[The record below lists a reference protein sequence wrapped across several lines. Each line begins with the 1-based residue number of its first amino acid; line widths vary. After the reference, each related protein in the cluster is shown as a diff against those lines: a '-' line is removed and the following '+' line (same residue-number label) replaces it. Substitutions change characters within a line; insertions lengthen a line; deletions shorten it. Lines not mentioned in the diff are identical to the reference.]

1 LICLSYLRALL
12 KLDTQNMKLFYFFL
26 FTVFFSQLSLS
37 QDFTIRGFIYNKAD
51 GEPMPFEKVKL
62 LAPDST
68 TLGGSVTDV
77 NGFFS
82 MSKLDRGEYI
92 VKVESALYKT
102 ITQNVSITEVKGIED
117 INIQLEKK
125 DDVQNLT
132 QIDVSAESQRNKT
145 QVGIS
150 EIRMDKKGLERVPSM
165 GAENDIVG
173 AFSIT
178 PGVVTTGDQGGQ
190 LYVRGGTPIQNKILL
205 DGMTIYNPFHSIG
218 FFSIFETELVQ
229 NVSIFT
235 GGFDAKYGG
244 RISSIMDITYRDG
257 DRKKFGGKISVSP
270 FLAKVV
276 LEGPF
281 VKAKEGKFSPATYVF
296 SAKHSL
302 LDYLSKSIYPRVT
315 NGDGM
320 PFSFTDLYGKITF
333 KGDGGSKF
341 NAFGFYNDD
350 KVNYDI
356 ANINWTQGG
365 GGINFLLVPNSSPI
379 FVRGHVN
386 GSYYGTTFLEPTEG
400 VEPIPRTSSI
410 GGFDLGFDF
419 TYFLKNNGEL
429 NYGINLNGFS
439 TKYETYNTE
448 GRKIAD
454 ENFTTEIGI
463 FLSYNFVSTRWV
475 IQPSF
480 RAQMYASMGTISPEP
495 RLGIKFNATEKF
507 RLKASGG
514 RFSQNFTSVSSDKD
528 VVNLFN
534 GFLSAPTNVQETFV
548 TYYQNE
554 KTPKNG
560 LQYAW
565 HAIGGF
571 ELDITKKIS
580 ANVEGYYKYFS
591 QLSNI
596 NNKKYYA
603 DDDKNPDIDDIYKKD
618 FILENGESYGVDVL
632 IKYSGSRLFLWG
644 VYSYGHSIRWDGD
657 TTYFP
662 VFDRRHNLN
671 LVGTYLFGKKKDLEL
686 SIRWNLGSGLPYT
699 PTVGN
704 FESQNFGAGVTTDY
718 TTTNA
723 NSITTNLGDLNSER
737 LPYYHRLD
745 ITVKKRFVFKNES
758 VIEVIGSLTNTYNRR
773 NIFYVN
779 RVTNEK
785 IYQFPILPSL
795 GLSYKF

>member
-1 LICLSYLRALL
+1 ML
-12 KLDTQNMKLFYFFL
+12 KLDTQKNMKLFYLFL
-26 FTVFFSQLSLS
+26 FTVFFSQITFS

-62 LAPDST
+62 LSTDST
-68 TLGGSVTDV
+68 TLTGAVTDV

-82 MSKLDRGEYI
+82 MSKLNKGEYI
-92 VKVESALYKT
+92 LKVESALFKT
-102 ITQNVSITEVKGIED
+102 ITQNISVTVSKGIED
-117 INIQLEKK
+117 INVQLEKK
-125 DDVQNLT
+125 DDVQTLD
-132 QIDVSAESQRNKT
+132 QIDVSAEGQRNKT

-150 EIRMDKKGLERVPSM
+150 EIRLDKKGLERVPSM

-229 NVSIFT
+229 NVSIYT
-235 GGFDAKYGG
+235 GGFDARYGG

-281 VKAKEGKFSPATYVF
+281 SKAKEGKLSPATYVF

-302 LDYLSKSIYPRVT
+302 LDYLSKSIYPNV
-315 NGDGM
+315 NDGGGM

-350 KVNYDI
+350 RVNYDI
-356 ANINWTQGG
+356 ADIQWTQGG
-365 GGINFLLVPNSSPI
+365 GGINFLLVPQSSPI

-386 GSYYGTTFLEPTEG
+386 GSFYSTSFLEPVDG
-400 VEPIPRTSSI
+400 SDPLPRSSSI

-419 TYFLKNNGEL
+419 TYFMKNNGEL
-429 NYGINLNGFS
+429 NYGINLNGFN
-439 TKYETYNTE
+439 TKFETFNENKT
-448 GRKIAD
+448 RIAAD
-454 ENFTTEIGI
+454 NFTTEIGV

-495 RLGIKFNATEKF
+495 RLGLKFNASEKF
-507 RLKASGG
+507 RIKASGG

-554 KTPKNG
+554 KNPKNG

-571 ELDITKKIS
+571 EYDITKKIS

-596 NNKKYYA
+596 NQNKQYA
-603 DDDKNPDIDDIYKKD
+603 DDDQNPNIDDVYKKD

-632 IKYSGSRLFLWG
+632 IKYSGNRLFLWG

-662 VFDRRHNLN
+662 VFDRRHNIN

-699 PTVGN
+699 PTIGN
-704 FESQNFGAGVTTDY
+704 FEGQNFGGGVTTDY

-723 NSITTNLGDLNSER
+723 NSITTNLGTLNSER

-745 ITVKKRFVFKNES
+745 ITVKKRFEFKNES
-758 VIEVIGSLTNTYNRR
+758 VIEIIASLTNTYNRQ
-773 NIFYVN
+773 NIFYIN

-795 GLSYKF
+795 GVSYKF